1 MLMLLQG
8 QRGAEPNQRFVT
20 ASLRVDFEKT
30 GPDEW
35 KLSNLMVLSSPRSA
49 EAPPDGPNPE
59 APKGESP
66 KPGAPKSAAPKPSAP
81 KSAAPK
87 PSAPKPEPPKPEPPK
102 PSAPKPPSAQPE
114 GSGR

>member
-1 MLMLLQG
+1 VLSSTIDRATMLVLLQG

-35 KLSNLMVLSSPRSA
+35 KLSNLMVLSSPRAA
-49 EAPPDGPNPE
+49 EAPSDAPKPE
-59 APKGESP
+59 APKP
-66 KPGAPKSAAPKPSAP
+66 DAPKPDAP
-81 KSAAPK
+81 QPAAP
-87 PSAPKPEPPKPEPPK
+87 
-102 PSAPKPPSAQPE
+102 QPE